1 MRPLVP
7 LRKAFADPNLLAPV
21 MAGGSRE
28 AMRAILLASQ
38 GEALTPSERKHWR
51 RLTGR
56 EAEPLARSEECHII
70 AGRRSGKTSGC
81 AALAT
86 YASALCD
93 YSDRLS
99 PGERGVVLLVDLF
112 LTHHDGKLLR
122 LAAGGDDLVDA
133 PPSLERDFV
142 DKADGGHRDQD
153 RTGRKLPISGQIKL
167 IGSDFGRA

>member
-1 MRPLVP
+1 MRPLVT

-21 MAGGSRE
+21 MAGDSRE

-38 GEALTPSERKHWR
+38 GEALTPREREHWR

-56 EAEPLARSEECHII
+56 DAEPLARSEECHII

-99 PGERGVVLLVDLF
+99 PGERGLVLLVAENQRQAQSPAWL
-112 LTHHDGKLLR
+112 HRWRVRSVARIAWARRQSH
-122 LAAGGDDLVDA
+122 GDDVK
-133 PPSLERDFV
+133 PEQR
-142 DKADGGHRDQD
+142 R
-153 RTGRKLPISGQIKL
+153 RRR
-167 IGSDFGRA
+167 GSKRRFSRSAWAHSYLRYRR